1 MEGAFYEIARNE
13 KKQKTKKLETK
24 KKTIKDE
31 SIQLIIQKKEK
42 ISREEVTRK
51 IELMKR
57 QKIPEN

>member
-1 MEGAFYEIARNE
+1 M
-13 KKQKTKKLETK
+13 KLLETNE
-24 KKTIKDE
+24 KTIKDE